1 MIVKS
6 LEHLNSLSQKVA
18 EKLSKNDCIFL
29 IGEIG
34 VGKTTFARYLINH
47 LQEKNGEKITEVL
60 SPTFNLLYEYD
71 LKTIKIMHYDL
82 YRIKDEK
89 DYVFTFFMFNIL
101 TVFIC
106 YLLRKVPMEMGFALG
121 LFAVF
126 GILRY
131 RTEAIPIRQMTYLFI
146 VIGLSMINSLANK
159 SISWFEILLANGI
172 ITIITY
178 LIDRVWFSTIELTK
192 TILYE
197 KIELI
202 KPENEQELIEDLKQ
216 RTGLQIVAVKIDKVD
231 FLRDTA
237 QIKIYYH

>member
-1 MIVKS
+1 MELFGIDLYDSKDLIKLLFKFSVDLLFLFIIVR
-6 LEHLNSLSQKVA
+6 V
-18 EKLSKNDCIFL
+18 I
-29 IGEIG
+29 
-34 VGKTTFARYLINH
+34 Y
-47 LQEKNGEKITEVL
+47 
-60 SPTFNLLYEYD
+60 
-71 LKTIKIMHYDL
+71 

-101 TVFIC
+101 TFFIC

>member
-1 MIVKS
+1 MELFGI
-6 LEHLNSLSQKVA
+6 
-18 EKLSKNDCIFL
+18 
-29 IGEIG
+29 
-34 VGKTTFARYLINH
+34 
-47 LQEKNGEKITEVL
+47 
-60 SPTFNLLYEYD
+60 
-71 LKTIKIMHYDL
+71 DL
-82 YRIKDEK
+82 YDSKDLIKLLFKFSIDLTFLFIIVRLIYYRVKDEK

-101 TVFIC
+101 TFFIC

-202 KPENEQELIEDLKQ
+202 KPENEQELIEDLKK

>member
-1 MIVKS
+1 MELFGIDLYDSKDLVKLLFKFSIDLLFLFIIVR
-6 LEHLNSLSQKVA
+6 V
-18 EKLSKNDCIFL
+18 I
-29 IGEIG
+29 
-34 VGKTTFARYLINH
+34 Y
-47 LQEKNGEKITEVL
+47 
-60 SPTFNLLYEYD
+60 
-71 LKTIKIMHYDL
+71 
-82 YRIKDEK
+82 YRIKEEK

-101 TVFIC
+101 TFFIC
-106 YLLRKVPMEMGFALG
+106 FLLRKVPMEMGFALG

-216 RTGLQIVAVKIDKVD
+216 RTGLQIVAVKVDKVD

>member
-1 MIVKS
+1 MELFGIDLYDSKDLVKLLFKFS
-6 LEHLNSLSQKVA
+6 IDL
-18 EKLSKNDCIFL
+18 IFL
-29 IGEIG
+29 FII
-34 VGKTTFARYLINH
+34 VRLI
-47 LQEKNGEKITEVL
+47 
-60 SPTFNLLYEYD
+60 Y
-71 LKTIKIMHYDL
+71 

-101 TVFIC
+101 TFFIC
-106 YLLRKVPMEMGFALG
+106 FLLRKVPMEMGFALG

-159 SISWFEILLANGI
+159 SISWLEILLANGI

-178 LIDRVWFSTIELTK
+178 LIDRVWFSTIEQTK

-202 KPENEQELIEDLKQ
+202 KPENEQELIEDLKK
-216 RTGLQIVAVKIDKVD
+216 RTGLQIIAVKVDKVD

-237 QIKIYYH
+237 QVKIYYN

>member
-1 MIVKS
+1 MELFGIDLYDSKDLIKLLFKFSIDLLFLFIIVR
-6 LEHLNSLSQKVA
+6 V
-18 EKLSKNDCIFL
+18 I
-29 IGEIG
+29 
-34 VGKTTFARYLINH
+34 Y
-47 LQEKNGEKITEVL
+47 
-60 SPTFNLLYEYD
+60 
-71 LKTIKIMHYDL
+71 

-101 TVFIC
+101 TFFIC

-159 SISWFEILLANGI
+159 SISWLEILLANGI

-216 RTGLQIVAVKIDKVD
+216 RTGLQIVAIKIDKVD

-237 QIKIYYH
+237 QIKIYYN

>member
-1 MIVKS
+1 MELFGI
-6 LEHLNSLSQKVA
+6 
-18 EKLSKNDCIFL
+18 
-29 IGEIG
+29 
-34 VGKTTFARYLINH
+34 
-47 LQEKNGEKITEVL
+47 
-60 SPTFNLLYEYD
+60 
-71 LKTIKIMHYDL
+71 DL
-82 YRIKDEK
+82 YDSKDLIKLLFKFSIDLLFLFIIVRVIYYRMKDEK

-101 TVFIC
+101 TFFIC

-216 RTGLQIVAVKIDKVD
+216 RTGLQIVAVKVDKVD